1 MTPEEPV
8 VAWEDF
14 ERAVDWLLSLP
25 PDAID
30 ACDLELDDGQ

>member
-14 ERAVDWLLSLP
+14 EQTVDWLLSLP
-25 PDAID
+25 PGAID
-30 ACDLELDDGQ
+30 ASDLEGGQ